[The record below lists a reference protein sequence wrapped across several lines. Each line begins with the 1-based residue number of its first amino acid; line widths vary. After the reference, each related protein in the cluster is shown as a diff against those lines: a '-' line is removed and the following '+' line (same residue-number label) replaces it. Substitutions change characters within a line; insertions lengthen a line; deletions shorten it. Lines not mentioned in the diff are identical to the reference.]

1 MNLRLLVT
9 LPALLSILW
18 SPWPALAD
26 ATCVAPGQ
34 WIQPGPDGWARSDG
48 RVVIDAAGAA
58 RVVLLGENHADADH
72 HRWQLH
78 MLAAL
83 HARHPDLTLALEMFP
98 RAVQPVL
105 DRWVRGELDER
116 EFLTASRWSEVWTY
130 DAQFYLPLFHFA
142 RMHRIPMIGVNV
154 DRALVREIR
163 ARGFDAIA
171 ESSREGIGKPMAAP
185 AAYRDFLFGSFRHH
199 GAGDGA
205 ASSSTNSVE
214 FQHFVEAQLT
224 WDRAMAEGIAAVLR
238 DRPGTRVVGLLG
250 AGHVLR
256 GWGVPAQL
264 RALGVTDVQSLLA
277 WDSSEDCADLPQ
289 DYASALFGVMTPQEP
304 ATDRPRL
311 GLLLDPG
318 DGGVMVK
325 AVEPGSIAAAAGIR
339 VGDLLTEVAGRAS
352 RKPADI
358 AAAVQRQA
366 PGTWL
371 PLTLRR
377 GSDTLAV
384 IARFPPE
391 STP

>member
-1 MNLRLLVT
+1 MKFRPLVA
-9 LPALLSILW
+9 LPALLSVLL
-18 SPWPALAD
+18 SPCPTLAET
-26 ATCVAPGQ
+26 ACMAPGQ
-34 WIQPGPDGWARSDG
+34 WVQPGPDGWMRSDG
-48 RVVIDAAGAA
+48 RVVIDAASAA

-116 EFLTASRWSEVWTY
+116 EFLVASRWREVWTY
-130 DAQFYLPLFHFA
+130 DAQLYLPLFHFA

-154 DRALVREIR
+154 DRALVRDIG

-171 ESSREGIGKPMAAP
+171 ESSREGIGRPMAAP
-185 AAYRDFLFGSFRHH
+185 PAYRDFLFGSFRHH
-199 GAGDGA
+199 GAGDAA
-205 ASSSTNSVE
+205 ASSDKSSVE

-224 WDRAMAEGIAAVLR
+224 WDRAMAEGIAAALR

-277 WDSSEDCADLPQ
+277 WDSSDDCTDLPR
-289 DYASALFGVMTPQEP
+289 DYASALFGVTTPQDP
-304 ATDRPRL
+304 AADRPRL

-318 DGGVMVK
+318 DDGVMVK

-358 AAAVQRQA
+358 ATAVQRQA

-384 IARFPPE
+384 IAKFPPE